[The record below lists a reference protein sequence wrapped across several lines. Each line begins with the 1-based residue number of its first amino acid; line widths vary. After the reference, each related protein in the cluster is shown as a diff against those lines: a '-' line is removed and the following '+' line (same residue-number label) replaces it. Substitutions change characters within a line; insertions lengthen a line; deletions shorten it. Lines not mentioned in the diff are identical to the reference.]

1 MTTTRRVRYEVLP
14 TKAADRK
21 ADPELLAWTVTR
33 DGERLATHRTKAGA
47 VEFATTTAR
56 CAWRTRGQLGQV
68 RIKGRKGKIQD
79 ERTYGADPIKTK
91 G

>member
-1 MTTTRRVRYEVLP
+1 MTRRVRYEVLP
-14 TKAADRK
+14 TRRADRQ
-21 ADPELLAWTVTR
+21 ADPTLEAWTVTR
-33 DGERLATHRTKAGA
+33 DGDRLGTYARKADA

-68 RIKGRKGKIQD
+68 RIKGRRGKIQD
-79 ERTYGADPIKTK
+79 ERTYGADPRETK

>member
-1 MTTTRRVRYEVLP
+1 MTRRVRYEVLP
-14 TKAADRK
+14 TPKAHRK
-21 ADPELLAWTVTR
+21 ADAWLGPWTVTR
-33 DGERLATHRTKAGA
+33 DGERLATKLTQREA

-68 RIKGRKGKIQD
+68 FIKGRNGKIRD
-79 ERTYGADPIKTK
+79 ERTYGADPIETK

>member
-1 MTTTRRVRYEVLP
+1 MTRRVRYEVLP
-14 TKAADRK
+14 TSRADRK
-21 ADPELLAWTVTR
+21 ADPNLGAWTVTR
-33 DGERLATHRTKAGA
+33 DGERLATRDRKADA

-79 ERTYGADPIKTK
+79 ERTYGADPTETK